1 MNEVDAAERPSM
13 QEAMRVAFERHYL
26 PLLKLSIALSGRQ
39 EAAEDLVQEA
49 FVRSASRIT
58 ELAPDEV
65 GPYLRRAVVNLWK
78 NRLRRFAIEARNAI
92 SLARPEPESAAPME
106 ERDLMWKAL
115 MQLPSRQRA
124 CLVLRFYEDL
134 PEPEVARVLGCSVGT
149 VKSQTSRGLAKLR
162 RAGKYED

>member
-1 MNEVDAAERPSM
+1 MDEVDTAERPSM
-13 QEAMRVAFERHYL
+13 QEALRVAFERHYL
-26 PLLKLSIALSGRQ
+26 PLLKLSVALSGQQ

-49 FVRSASRIT
+49 FVRSAARIT
-58 ELAPDEV
+58 EFAPDEV

-78 NRLRRFAIEARNAI
+78 NRLRRFAIEARNSI
-92 SLARPEPESAAPME
+92 SLVRREQEPSTPLE
-106 ERDLMWKAL
+106 ERDLMWNAL

-162 RAGKYED
+162 KGADT